1 MLLEEVFRTGGRGR
15 SYLKQVH
22 ASKIL
27 QGQDLTIAAKA
38 CPELKAFLNTLLKLA
53 GSAQIP

>member
-1 MLLEEVFRTGGRGR
+1 LKEVFLKGGRGR

-27 QGQDLTIAAKA
+27 DGQDLTIAARA
-38 CPELKAFLNTLLKLA
+38 CPELKSFLNTFLRLGGCDL
-53 GSAQIP
+53 IP